1 MKPAPKYLTVKE
13 AEQHLRATYGRSFK
27 RHLPAVRRMP
37 VRVQLRTLRLAIG
50 NPSQIEVEQLAQ
62 LPRGKYWRI
71 ENGYDEPTPEERT
84 RLAFVFRV
92 KLAGFDSD
100 KELGVAIGDEGRPIS
115 ASQLSA
121 WFSRQPRH
129 REPAD
134 LALRTASP
142 FRVSALARA
151 GGSHRRSRRQ
161 GLDRVEQE
169 GRMNRMAV
177 DSSLIASAGHD
188 GDAMEV
194 ELASGQ
200 VYRYEGISREQ
211 YDAFMASDS
220 KGKYFNG
227 VIKGACASCTR
238 VDRHEH

>member
-1 MKPAPKYLTVKE
+1 
-13 AEQHLRATYGRSFK
+13 
-27 RHLPAVRRMP
+27 
-37 VRVQLRTLRLAIG
+37 
-50 NPSQIEVEQLAQ
+50 
-62 LPRGKYWRI
+62 
-71 ENGYDEPTPEERT
+71 
-84 RLAFVFRV
+84 
-92 KLAGFDSD
+92 
-100 KELGVAIGDEGRPIS
+100 
-115 ASQLSA
+115 
-121 WFSRQPRH
+121 
-129 REPAD
+129 
-134 LALRTASP
+134 
-142 FRVSALARA
+142 
-151 GGSHRRSRRQ
+151 
-161 GLDRVEQE
+161 
-169 GRMNRMAV
+169 MNRMAV